1 MENNQTQQQIQIK
14 ITDEVLKGTYANT
27 MQVLHTQEEFVID
40 FMNLFPPNGIV
51 SARVILSPSHVK
63 RMLAAL
69 QENIA
74 KYEQAFGKIKEADI
88 PDRKIGF
95 QA

>member
-1 MENNQTQQQIQIK
+1 MEPNQQQIQVK
-14 ITDEVLKGTYANT
+14 ISDEVLKGFYANT

-51 SARVILSPSHVK
+51 GSRIMLSPSHMK
-63 RMLAAL
+63 RIVSAL
-69 QENIA
+69 QDNVA
-74 KYEQAFGKIKEADI
+74 KYEQAYGKIQQANVPEH
-88 PDRKIGF
+88 KIGF